1 MYSHWVGLYSI
12 IIASKKHSRAVGS
25 PLQNK
30 TLKILTIN
38 FGGIGDEILFL
49 PTLESIRKAYPSA
62 HLTLLLEPRSRS
74 FEQVTNLI
82 DATITFDIK
91 KRPLLPTDLLQLL
104 SLIRNGKYDMVI
116 SSGGSPQVAAL
127 LFLSGIKERIGYASN
142 KIAKALLTKQI
153 PLNKDQYAAAMYQDL
168 ATGVGQPKLSPS
180 ECIPRAILKSDSLKR
195 MEEFISNSF
204 GSTAENK
211 STISSANQRII
222 IHPGTSR
229 LAVQKG
235 IIKTWDTDNWL
246 ELINRLRVREDL
258 EIVLAGGPDD
268 EEIIA
273 ALLPRLKTGKGLVS
287 AVGHT
292 KSLADLGALISYCD
306 FLVCVDSAPMHLA
319 VALGTPVV
327 AMFGPTDETK
337 LLPPMS
343 KFKAVRDKPLS
354 EVPRQM
360 QDGLGVKVEPEIVYQ
375 AVIDQL
381 HDIKAARNSQTQVR

>member
-1 MYSHWVGLYSI
+1 
-12 IIASKKHSRAVGS
+12 
-25 PLQNK
+25 LQNK

-235 IIKTWDTDNWL
+235 IIKTWDTDNWV

-337 LLPPMS
+337 LFAINRFL
-343 KFKAVRDKPLS
+343 KYQDKCK
-354 EVPRQM
+354 M
-360 QDGLGVKVEPEIVYQ
+360 D
-375 AVIDQL
+375 
-381 HDIKAARNSQTQVR
+381 